1 MDLKRIPYDE
11 LLEFANTKQV
21 DSLMRWL
28 DREGIPYL
36 VDSRG
41 KPAVL
46 LSSIANRYQESN
58 AKEEPIGFAPVHD
71 EGQS

>member
-11 LLEFANTKQV
+11 LLQFANTKQV
-21 DSLMRWL
+21 DSLKRWL
-28 DREGIPYL
+28 KRERIPYML
-36 VDSRG
+36 DSRN

-46 LSSIANRYQESN
+46 WQSIANRYPVSN
-58 AKEEPIGFAPVHD
+58 AKEKPVGFAPVHD

>member
-21 DSLMRWL
+21 DSLKRWL
-28 DREGIPYL
+28 DRQGIPFML
-36 VDSRG
+36 DSRG

-46 LSSIANRYQESN
+46 WASIANRYQESN

>member
-11 LLEFANTKQV
+11 LLQFANTKQV
-21 DSLMRWL
+21 DSLRRWL
-28 DREGIPYL
+28 DRERIPYML
-36 VDSRG
+36 DSRN

-46 LSSIANRYQESN
+46 WSSIANRYPDLD

-71 EGQS
+71 KGQS